1 MWYLKRETEF
11 IGVRYSIPKMIVAFV
26 IVCALCAV
34 TIIPIVFFAF
44 TIGLIATVIDFTD
57 GDGYDSDVSTINI
70 FSSYINWL
78 VRGFKQISRG

>member
-11 IGVRYSIPKMIVAFV
+11 TGDRYSIPKMIVAFV

-34 TIIPIVFFAF
+34 TIIPIVFFSF
-44 TIGLIATVIDFTD
+44 TVGLVATAVDFTD
-57 GDGYDSDVSTINI
+57 GCDSDISTINI

>member
-11 IGVRYSIPKMIVAFV
+11 TGDRYSIPKMIVAFV

-34 TIIPIVFFAF
+34 TIIPIVFFSF
-44 TIGLIATVIDFTD
+44 TVGLVVTLADFAD
-57 GDGYDSDVSTINI
+57 GCDSDVSTINI

>member
-1 MWYLKRETEF
+1 MWYLKIETEF
-11 IGVRYSIPKMIVAFV
+11 TCYRYSIPKMIVAFV

-34 TIIPIVFFAF
+34 TIIPIVLFSF
-44 TIGLIATVIDFTD
+44 TIGLLATVI
-57 GDGYDSDVSTINI
+57 GDSDISTFNV

>member
-11 IGVRYSIPKMIVAFV
+11 TCYRYSIPKMIVAFV
-26 IVCALCAV
+26 FVCALCAV
-34 TIIPIVFFAF
+34 TILPVLFFAF
-44 TIGLIATVIDFTD
+44 TFGLMSSLIDWSE
-57 GDGYDSDVSTINI
+57 GWSSPESTINV

>member
-11 IGVRYSIPKMIVAFV
+11 TGDRYSIPKMIVAFV

-34 TIIPIVFFAF
+34 TIIPIVFFSF
-44 TIGLIATVIDFTD
+44 TVGLVATAVDFTD
-57 GDGYDSDVSTINI
+57 GCDSDVSTINI
-70 FSSYINWL
+70 LSSYINWL